1 MRIAVWQA
9 RGPDAGAVRL
19 DEAVARAAAAGADV
33 VVTPE
38 LFVTGYG
45 AAGPDGDFG
54 APDPALLPRLREIAA
69 GHRIAV
75 VASEPHEGHI
85 TAVVV
90 RADGTVAGRYR
101 KTHLW
106 GDDERAAFSPGDGT
120 PLIVDLGGL
129 RCAVIVC
136 YDVEFPEVVRDLALA
151 GAQAVLV
158 PTALDDEAIARVL
171 VPARAMENRVAVA
184 YANQIGPGFC
194 GASVIVGPDGRELAR
209 AGGDTEELLV
219 ADVGLADLERARGLG
234 DYLADRR
241 PDTYATGRA
250 ERREIGP

>member
-9 RGPDAGAVRL
+9 RGTDAGAVRL
-19 DEAVARAAAAGADV
+19 ADAAARAAADGADV

-38 LFVTGYG
+38 LFATGYG
-45 AAGPDGDFG
+45 RPFG
-54 APDPALLPRLREIAA
+54 APDPALVGRWQEIAA
-69 GHRIAV
+69 THGVAL

-90 RADGTVAGRYR
+90 RADGTVAGRYT

-106 GDDERAAFSPGDGT
+106 GDDERATFTPGGGA
-120 PLIVDLGGL
+120 PLIVELGGL
-129 RCAVIVC
+129 RCGVLIC
-136 YDVEFPEVVRDLALA
+136 YDVEFPEVVRGLALA

-158 PTALDDEAIARVL
+158 PTALDDEAVARVL
-171 VPARAMENRVAVA
+171 VPARAMENRVAIA
-184 YANQIGPGFC
+184 YANHVGPGFC

-209 AGGDTEELLV
+209 AGAEAEELLV
-219 ADVGLADLERARGLG
+219 ADVGVTDLERARGLG

-241 PDTYATGRA
+241 PETYRW
-250 ERREIGP
+250 

>member
-19 DEAVARAAAAGADV
+19 DEAAARAAAAGADV

-45 AAGPDGDFG
+45 GPFPGPD
-54 APDPALLPRLREIAA
+54 PTLLPRLQEIAA
-69 GHRIAV
+69 AHRIAV

-90 RADGTVAGRYR
+90 APDGALAGRYR

-106 GDDERAAFSPGDGT
+106 GDDERAAFTPGDGT
-120 PLIVDLGGL
+120 PLVVEIGGL

-136 YDVEFPEVVRDLALA
+136 YDVEFPEAVRGLALA
-151 GAQAVLV
+151 GVQAVLV

-171 VPARAMENRVAVA
+171 VPARAMENRVALA

-209 AGGDTEELLV
+209 AGSAGEELLV
-219 ADVGLADLERARGLG
+219 ADVTAQDLERARGLG

-241 PDTYATGRA
+241 PETYSW
-250 ERREIGP
+250 

>member
-9 RGPDAGAVRL
+9 RGPDPGAARL
-19 DEAVARAAAAGADV
+19 AEAAARAAAAGADV

-38 LFVTGYG
+38 LFTTGYG
-45 AAGPDGDFG
+45 RPFGP
-54 APDPALLPRLREIAA
+54 PDPGLVGRWQEIAA
-69 GHRIAV
+69 EHRIAV
-75 VASEPHEGHI
+75 VASEPYEGHI

-90 RADGTVAGRYR
+90 RADGTVAGRYV

-120 PLIVDLGGL
+120 PLLVDLGEL
-129 RCAVIVC
+129 RCGVVIC
-136 YDVEFPEVVRDLALA
+136 YDVEFPEVVRGLALA
-151 GAQAVLV
+151 GAHAVLV

-171 VPARAMENRVAVA
+171 LPARAMENRVAIA

-209 AGGDTEELLV
+209 AGGEAEELLV
-219 ADVGLADLERARGLG
+219 ADVGVGDLERARGLG

-241 PDTYATGRA
+241 PETYRW
-250 ERREIGP
+250 

>member
-19 DEAVARAAAAGADV
+19 ADAAALAAAAGADV

-45 AAGPDGDFG
+45 AEGPGGGFAGPD
-54 APDPALLPRLREIAA
+54 PTLLPRLQEIAA
-69 GHRIAV
+69 EHHVAV
-75 VASEPHEGHI
+75 VASEPHDGHI

-90 RADGTVAGRYR
+90 TSDGSVAGRYR

-106 GDDERAAFSPGDGT
+106 GDDERAAFTPGDGT
-120 PLIVDLGGL
+120 PLIVEIGGL

-136 YDVEFPEVVRDLALA
+136 YDVEFPEVVRGLALA
-151 GAQAVLV
+151 GTQVLLV
-158 PTALDDEAIARVL
+158 PTALDDEAVAGVL
-171 VPARAMENRVAVA
+171 VPARAMENRVALA

-209 AGGDTEELLV
+209 AGADGEELLV
-219 ADVGLADLERARGLG
+219 ADVTPEDLERARGLG

-241 PDTYATGRA
+241 PETYAW
-250 ERREIGP
+250 